1 MKHYYDPGV
10 DDCPIHEDSDVEH
23 MYELTFKFPIGYS
36 FDFPSW
42 KAADKA
48 CFGFVKMFE
57 EFVEEKRYAKDGV
70 LIEANLTHVGR
81 DDRKMCGKNI
91 RKFPNDEDR
100 IRIMDKWLL

>member
-1 MKHYYDPGV
+1 
-10 DDCPIHEDSDVEH
+10 

-48 CFGFVKMFE
+48 CFDFVKMFE

>member
-23 MYELTFKFPIGYS
+23 MYELHIKFPIGYS

-48 CFGFVKMFE
+48 CFNLIRLFE
-57 EFVEEKRYAKDGV
+57 SFISFNLFSYSGSSFNSVRSRKV
-70 LIEANLTHVGR
+70 LMPASTIALILFQKYQIFYLT
-81 DDRKMCGKNI
+81 
-91 RKFPNDEDR
+91 F
-100 IRIMDKWLL
+100 

>member
-23 MYELTFKFPIGYS
+23 MYELHIKFPIGYA

-48 CFGFVKMFE
+48 SFDLVKLIELFM
-57 EFVEEKRYAKDGV
+57 EEKKFNKKNV

-81 DDRKMCGKNI
+81 NDRKMCGKNI
-91 RKFPNDEDR
+91 RKYPSDDDR
-100 IRIMDKWLL
+100 VKLLDKWL